1 MSRSAGFLQS
11 SIGRKVIMAVTGA
24 ILVVFVIGH
33 MIGNLTVYL
42 GPEALNGYAVFLRQ
56 FLHGSALWIVRAV
69 LLASVILHIWSATSL
84 TLDSRRAR
92 PKGYRELEW
101 KESTY
106 ASRTMRWG
114 GVIILLFV
122 IYHLLHFT
130 FGTAHPSFVE
140 GDVYHNFVTGFRS
153 VPVSIVYIFAMLALG
168 LHLRHGVWSMF
179 QTLGVSHPRYIAMAR
194 AAAWVVAVVVVV
206 GNVSFPI
213 AVLTGLVK

>member
-1 MSRSAGFLQS
+1 MRS

-33 MIGNLTVYL
+33 MTGNLLVYL
-42 GPEALNGYAVFLRQ
+42 GPKALNDYAVFLRV
-56 FLHGSALWIVRAV
+56 FLHGAGLWIARVTLLVSAV
-69 LLASVILHIWSATSL
+69 LHIWSATSL

-92 PKGYRELEW
+92 PQDYREQKW

-130 FGTAHPSFVE
+130 FGTVHPSFVE

-153 VPVSIVYIFAMLALG
+153 VPVSLAYIVAMIALG
-168 LHLRHGVWSMF
+168 LHLKHGVWSMF
-179 QTLGVSHPRYIAMAR
+179 QTLGVSHPRYIRLGRALGWLIAM
-194 AAAWVVAVVVVV
+194 VVVT

-213 AVLTGLVK
+213 AVLAGIVK